1 VSTER
6 KTVAVLGA
14 GTMGSGIATV
24 MARAG
29 HRTILY
35 DINEANLQRGI
46 DTVYTF
52 VDKSVRIGKLDEA
65 AGRASK
71 DALSGSTELGDLAP
85 CDVVVEAVFE
95 DLALKKDTFGRLDEI
110 VSESTLLHTNTS
122 TLSVTGIASGS
133 RLPERVV
140 GTHYCN
146 PAPLMKLVEVAD
158 GRHTADWAHKATIE
172 FLGSLGKTSVVT
184 KDRPGFIV
192 NRFLIPWEN
201 SCVRALDWAP
211 RSQSMR
217 RCWGHLATRWAHSGC
232 WTSSDWIF
240 ISRSLRVSTSSF
252 ATPAFSRRPWSIGW
266 SPRATSAARPA
277 AGSTSTTTPAC
288 SGPKGA
294 KMSESTNDFR
304 TVGLL
309 GFGTM
314 GAGIAQ
320 VLAASGRDVAV
331 LETDQARIDAGTAVV
346 ASFLDG
352 GIARG
357 KVTEEDKAA
366 VLGCISATTSAADLA
381 DVDLVVESVTENS
394 DVKKAVLH
402 EVTGVVGPQIPICTN
417 TSALSVTDLAAAL
430 PNPGRTAGLHF
441 FNPVPLMRTV
451 EVVRALQTDDD
462 LIERLV
468 AFVESLEGKVP
479 VVVKDRPGF
488 LVNALLLPYLN
499 DVIQE
504 YDDELASAED
514 IDLALKLGLGYKSG
528 PLELLDMI
536 GLDVHLHAT
545 EAAYAATLDPR
556 YAPPPL
562 LRQMVAAGRL
572 GNKSGHGFRTGP
584 SASKDS

>member
-201 SCVRALDWAP
+201 SCVRALEA
-211 RSQSMR
+211 
-217 RCWGHLATRWAHSGC
+217 GLGTKE
-232 WTSSDWIF
+232 
-240 ISRSLRVSTSSF
+240 
-252 ATPAFSRRPWSIGW
+252 SI
-266 SPRATSAARPA
+266 
-277 AGSTSTTTPAC
+277 
-288 SGPKGA
+288 
-294 KMSESTNDFR
+294 D
-304 TVGLL
+304 
-309 GFGTM
+309 
-314 GAGIAQ
+314 
-320 VLAASGRDVAV
+320 
-331 LETDQARIDAGTAVV
+331 
-346 ASFLDG
+346 
-352 GIARG
+352 
-357 KVTEEDKAA
+357 AA
-366 VLGCISATTSAADLA
+366 VLGALG
-381 DVDLVVESVTENS
+381 
-394 DVKKAVLH
+394 H
-402 EVTGVVGPQIPICTN
+402 PMGPF
-417 TSALSVTDLAAAL
+417 
-430 PNPGRTAGLHF
+430 R
-441 FNPVPLMRTV
+441 
-451 EVVRALQTDDD
+451 
-462 LIERLV
+462 
-468 AFVESLEGKVP
+468 
-479 VVVKDRPGF
+479 
-488 LVNALLLPYLN
+488 
-499 DVIQE
+499 
-504 YDDELASAED
+504 
-514 IDLALKLGLGYKSG
+514 
-528 PLELLDMI
+528 LLDI
-536 GLDVHLHAT
+536 VGLDIHQQVAT
-545 EAAYAATLDPR
+545 RLYEQLRDPR
-556 YAPPPL
+556 FFPPPMVD
-562 LRQMVAAGRL
+562 RMVAAGDLGRKTGRGFYEYDDTRL
-572 GNKSGHGFRTGP
+572 FGS
-584 SASKDS
+584 